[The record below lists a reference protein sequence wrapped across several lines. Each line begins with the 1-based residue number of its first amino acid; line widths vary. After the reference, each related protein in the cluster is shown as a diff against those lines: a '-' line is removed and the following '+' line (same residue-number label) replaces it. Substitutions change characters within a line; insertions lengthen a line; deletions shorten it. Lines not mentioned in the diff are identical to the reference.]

1 MERRRKGVGL
11 VELIVATVCA
21 LVLLTV
27 VLAVTSYSVRTIA
40 GVERHAESMHAAQ
53 MNLERIEADLQRV
66 LLRDQKDLSLF
77 AGSRVAD
84 GALVRVAWNVA
95 EPGPSG
101 RQAVYVG
108 VPVEYRRL
116 PAGNGLFHLL
126 RNGEKLSNTL
136 FSQLEFCLETTAA
149 LAPGRRVQ
157 YVRTRLTGLDGTA
170 RTRFMLEALT
180 AVDPLCQWSRGQ
192 AFNPNPDDQ
201 APVLA
206 FTAPR

>member
-1 MERRRKGVGL
+1 MMRRRTGVGI
-11 VELIVATVCA
+11 VEVLVATAIA
-21 LVLLTV
+21 LILLGV
-27 VLAVTSYSVRTIA
+27 VLAITSYSARTIA

-53 MNLERIEADLQRV
+53 MSLERIEADLQRV
-66 LLRDQKDLSLF
+66 LLQDRVDLSLF
-77 AGSRVAD
+77 AGARLGD
-84 GALVRVAWNVA
+84 GALDRIAWNVA

-101 RQAVYVG
+101 RHAVYVG

-116 PAGNGLFHLL
+116 PAGNGLFHLA
-126 RNGEKLSNTL
+126 RNGEKLGNTV
-136 FSQLEFCLETTAA
+136 FSLLEFHLVNVAA

-157 YVRTRLTGLDGTA
+157 YVRTRLTGLDATA
-170 RTRFMLEALT
+170 RTSFMLEALT
-180 AVDPLCQWSRGQ
+180 AVDPLCQWSAGK